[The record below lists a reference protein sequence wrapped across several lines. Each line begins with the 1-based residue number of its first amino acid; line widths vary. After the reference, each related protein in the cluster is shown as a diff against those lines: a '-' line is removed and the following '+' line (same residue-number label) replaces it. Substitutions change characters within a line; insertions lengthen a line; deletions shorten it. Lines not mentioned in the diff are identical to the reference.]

1 MNVKKLTR
9 TQWILCSVLVSVVS
23 TGGSLWWVFQAARP
37 RATPVAVAA
46 STLLPG
52 SRVGTPVVSM
62 VDWPRALLPTG
73 FQVDATRL
81 EGRYV
86 RTTIP
91 KGTPIL
97 EGALAPEGSHGGL
110 SAIIASGH
118 RAITVRVNE
127 VVGVAGFALPGNFVD
142 VLVNSGREG
151 APGQEGLHPLSRIV
165 LEHVPVLAIA
175 QEANPD
181 ETKPH
186 VVNAVTLEV
195 TPEEA
200 ERLDLARNIGS
211 LSLVLRNQ
219 VDARRVITQGATR
232 STLFRGESLALA
244 PRRIPGAEIIRGLQR
259 SPGP

>member
-1 MNVKKLTR
+1 MKMLTR
-9 TQWILCSVLVSVVS
+9 SQWILVS
-23 TGGSLWWVFQAARP
+23 TGISVVLTAVSLWWVFQAARP

-52 SRVGTPVVSM
+52 SRVGAHVISL

-73 FQVDATRL
+73 FMVDTAHL

-110 SAIIASGH
+110 SAIIEAGH

-127 VVGVAGFALPGNFVD
+127 VVGVAGFALPGNYVD

-151 APGQEGLHPLSRIV
+151 TSGLDGAHPLSRIV

-195 TPEEA
+195 TPSEA

-219 VDARRVITQGATR
+219 VDAKRAATQGATR
-232 STLFRGESLALA
+232 SSLFQSATIEKTV
-244 PRRIPGAEIIRGLQR
+244 RREPSPEIIRGLQR
-259 SPGP
+259 SGMQ

>member
-1 MNVKKLTR
+1 MHIKKLTR
-9 TQWILCSVLVSVVS
+9 TQWILFSVVLS
-23 TGGSLWWVFQAARP
+23 VGLTGASLWWVFQTARP

-52 SRVGTPVVSM
+52 SRVGAPVVSM
-62 VDWPRALLPTG
+62 VDWPRALLPAG
-73 FQVDATRL
+73 FMVDAARL
-81 EGRYV
+81 EGRYA

-91 KGTPIL
+91 KGAPIL
-97 EGALAPEGSHGGL
+97 EAALAPEGSHGGL
-110 SAIIASGH
+110 SAIIETGH
-118 RAITVRVNE
+118 RAMTVRVNE
-127 VVGVAGFALPGNFVD
+127 VVGVAGFALPGNYVD
-142 VLVNSGREG
+142 VLVNSGQEG
-151 APGQEGLHPLSRIV
+151 LSGQEGAHTLSRIV

-219 VDARRVITQGATR
+219 VDTRPAATQGATR
-232 STLFRGESLALA
+232 STLFHKDTRAIA
-244 PRRIPGAEIIRGLQR
+244 PRRVAGAEIIRGLQR
-259 SPGP
+259 SELP